1 MSFVN
6 TKIKAAAVEQINQ
19 SLTNTQVTLQR
30 YRRTHV
36 HKKQLHMHHRKNTFA
51 FGWGLSPGKGKQTQ
65 TGGLTLGEIHLEV
78 EGGLNITRFA
88 DSRKGGG
95 NAMGKGG
102 GSREREWGILT
113 VTYRQ
118 RVKQSRAL

>member
-1 MSFVN
+1 MN
-6 TKIKAAAVEQINQ
+6 GK
-19 SLTNTQVTLQR
+19 
-30 YRRTHV
+30 
-36 HKKQLHMHHRKNTFA
+36 A
-51 FGWGLSPGKGKQTQ
+51 FGRAR
-65 TGGLTLGEIHLEV
+65 
-78 EGGLNITRFA
+78 GLNFTRFA

-118 RVKQSRAL
+118 RAEQSRAEQSIMISFSEQFLIQLWRLGGT